1 MTLDEL
7 CHRSKSNPT
16 ELERWRR
23 LGAFGDRWKEDR
35 VSGPWRHI
43 TKVVAHRA
51 IIMRALLSAGI
62 TEGAAIKIVRQHEI
76 RDKYEPLDVRTPAVN
91 ITIWRSNL
99 KLP

>member
-7 CHRSKSNPT
+7 CHRAQSNPT

-35 VSGPWRHI
+35 DRGPWRHI
-43 TKVVAHRA
+43 TKEVAHRA
-51 IIMRALLSAGI
+51 IIMRALLRAGV
-62 TEGAAIKIVRQHEI
+62 TEGAAIQIVQRHSI
-76 RDKYEPLDVRTPAVN
+76 KDKYEPLEVRTPAVN
-91 ITIWRSNL
+91 IVIWRSNL

>member
-7 CHRSKSNPT
+7 CHVSKSNPT

-23 LGAFGDRWKEDR
+23 LGVFGDRWKEER
-35 VSGPWRHI
+35 VAGPWRHI

-51 IIMRALLSAGI
+51 IIMRALLRAGV
-62 TEGAAIKIVRQHEI
+62 TEGAAVQIARQHEV
-76 RDKYEPLDVRTPAVN
+76 RDKQEPLEVRTPAVN
-91 ITIWRSNL
+91 ITIWRSAL